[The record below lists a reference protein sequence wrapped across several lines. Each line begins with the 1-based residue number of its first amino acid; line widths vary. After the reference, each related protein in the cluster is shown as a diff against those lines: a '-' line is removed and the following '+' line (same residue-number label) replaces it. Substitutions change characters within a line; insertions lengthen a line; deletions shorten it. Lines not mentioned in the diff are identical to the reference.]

1 MVVVDKLDYCASLRN
16 LEAASALPNFKARAS
31 ARLAPPPGADR
42 LRAQFVKGDVT
53 SADFMLYLLRE
64 EGVDTIMHFAAQTHV
79 DSSFGNSFAFTQSN
93 VVGTHALLEAARCSG
108 GVRRFL
114 HVSTDEVYGTEAHRS
129 EGGAPCEEAS
139 VLEPT
144 NPYAAT
150 KAAAEMLVK
159 AYAASYRLPCVVT
172 RSNNVYGPGQYPEK
186 LVPKFALLAAAGAR
200 LPVHGDGKALRSFL
214 HVRDA
219 AAAFD
224 VVLHAGAD
232 GGVFNVGSRRERTV
246 LEVAAAV
253 CAHFG
258 RDVATAVEHVPDRL
272 FNDRRYFINDAKL
285 TALGW
290 TPAVSWEAGL
300 AETIDWYVEHVA
312 NGGWWP
318 AHEAAL
324 AAHPAPQHPLAATPP
339 PLPRGEAP
347 AEHHAPPH
355 RT

>member
-1 MVVVDKLDYCASLRN
+1 
-16 LEAASALPNFKARAS
+16 
-31 ARLAPPPGADR
+31 
-42 LRAQFVKGDVT
+42 VKGDVS

-64 EGVDTIMHFAAQTHV
+64 EGIDTILHFAAQTHV

-93 VVGTHALLEAARCSG
+93 VVGTHALLEAARVCGS
-108 GVRRFL
+108 VRRFL
-114 HVSTDEVYGTEAHRS
+114 HVSTDEVYGTEAHKAS
-129 EGGAPCEEAS
+129 AGDAPCAEAS

-186 LVPKFALLAAAGAR
+186 LVPKFALLAARGAR

-224 VVLHAGAD
+224 TVLHSGAD

-258 RDVATAVEHVPDRL
+258 RDAASAIEHVPDRL
-272 FNDRRYFINDAKL
+272 FNDRRYFIDDAKL
-285 TALGW
+285 AALGW
-290 TPAVSWEAGL
+290 APRVGWEEGL
-300 AETIDWYVEHVA
+300 AETIEWYVRNVA
-312 NGGWWP
+312 PGGWWP

-324 AAHPAPQHPLAATPP
+324 AAHPAPQHPLAAALPP
-339 PLPRGEAP
+339 PQQLDARGAAP
-347 AEHHAPPH
+347 AEHDEVRA
-355 RT
+355 

>member
-1 MVVVDKLDYCASLRN
+1 VRPS
-16 LEAASALPNFKARAS
+16 RAD
-31 ARLAPPPGADR
+31 APPAR
-42 LRAQFVKGDVT
+42 RQFVKGDIT

-64 EGVDTIMHFAAQTHV
+64 ERVDTILHFAAQTHV
-79 DSSFGNSFAFTQSN
+79 DASFGNSFAFTQNN
-93 VVGTHALLEAARCSG
+93 VVGTHALLEAARMSG
-108 GVRRFL
+108 AVRRFL
-114 HVSTDEVYGTEAHRS
+114 HVSTDEVYGTEAGAAAG
-129 EGGAPCEEAS
+129 GGAACETAT
-139 VLEPT
+139 VLAPT

-232 GGVFNVGSRRERTV
+232 GGVFNVGSRRERSV

-258 RDVATAVEHVPDRL
+258 RDAAAAVQHVPDRL
-272 FNDRRYFINDAKL
+272 FNDRRYFIDDAKL

-290 TPAVSWEAGL
+290 APRVAWEDGL
-300 AETIDWYVEHVA
+300 AETIDWYVRNVA
-312 NGGWWP
+312 PGGWWP

-324 AAHPAPQHPLAATPP
+324 AAHPSPAPQHALEQLPP
-339 PLPRGEAP
+339 PAQQEEQGAAP
-347 AEHHAPPH
+347 AEHDEAAA
-355 RT
+355 